1 MLQSHKKENTVVADW
16 WSYDAEDAML
26 YYETKEDNKP
36 PVFKKTHTYFFAES
50 KIGDGWIVA
59 SEEEDGE
66 NTAIIL
72 WNNSELNVGN
82 DLVAEVIN
90 WNLCADSKEATFGIY
105 AAIIT
110 GKQPWVWEEGFPIV
124 TLRGYYRDG
133 GYFEDP
139 IRLIIPLEKNG
150 MIAIGQSRGRH
161 YYLHTTNAVATA

>member
-1 MLQSHKKENTVVADW
+1 MLQSHETEKTVVADW

-26 YYETKEDNKP
+26 YYETKEDGKT

-59 SEEEDGE
+59 SEEDEE
-66 NTAIIL
+66 NTSIVL
-72 WNNSELNVGN
+72 WNSSELNVGN
-82 DLVAEVIN
+82 DLVAEVVKWELSAN
-90 WNLCADSKEATFGIY
+90 SKEYTFGINT
-105 AAIIT
+105 AVVT

-139 IRLIIPLEKNG
+139 IRLIIPLENNG
-150 MIAIGQSRGRH
+150 MIAIGKSRGRH
-161 YYLHTTNAVATA
+161 YYLHTATAAATA